1 MPEWLPDNLAELV
14 LFRPLRIVLL
24 IIAAFVLRR
33 VLRRLINRSV
43 RRAIDKPL
51 SARNEMTQKLINVT
65 TPSAER
71 RKQRLSA
78 LGSLAQSTVT
88 LVIFGVLI
96 LMILAE
102 LGYNITTI
110 LAGTTVIAVTVA
122 FGLQSVVKDLF
133 SGVFML
139 VEDQLGVGDYV
150 DMDMASGVVQAIGL
164 RVTELRGE
172 DGTVWYVRN
181 GEVLRV
187 GNFSQGGPGRA
198 AGRSRTCPEL
208 RHDLRAAY
216 SACVAS
222 SVIVVPVIALET
234 GQFFLASS
242 AAASNCSAVM
252 PGTTPITDSLMP
264 VMPSPGWK
272 VTSAR
277 VSSEVGGL
285 PPWARTFDE
294 CHVEARGM
302 RSGDQLLGAGVALR
316 LLGAP
321 PPADLEAAEAG
332 RNELHLSLAIQQG
345 SLPVGF
351 RGPNCS
357 HE

>member
-43 RRAIDKPL
+43 RRAIDQPL

-78 LGSLAQSTVT
+78 LGSLAQSAVT
-88 LVIFGVLI
+88 FVIFGVLI

-187 GNFSQGGPGRA
+187 GNLSQGGPG
-198 AGRSRTCPEL
+198 
-208 RHDLRAAY
+208 
-216 SACVAS
+216 
-222 SVIVVPVIALET
+222 
-234 GQFFLASS
+234 Q
-242 AAASNCSAVM
+242 
-252 PGTTPITDSLMP
+252 
-264 VMPSPGWK
+264 
-272 VTSAR
+272 
-277 VSSEVGGL
+277 
-285 PPWARTFDE
+285 
-294 CHVEARGM
+294 
-302 RSGDQLLGAGVALR
+302 
-316 LLGAP
+316 
-321 PPADLEAAEAG
+321 PPAEEEPAPEPE
-332 RNELHLSLAIQQG
+332 RS
-345 SLPVGF
+345 S
-351 RGPNCS
+351 
-357 HE
+357 

>member
-14 LFRPLRIVLL
+14 LFRPLRILLL

-43 RRAIDKPL
+43 RRAVDKPL
-51 SARNEMTQKLINVT
+51 SGRNEMTQKLINVT

-78 LGSLAQSTVT
+78 LGSLAQSAVT
-88 LVIFGVLI
+88 FVIFAVVI

-122 FGLQSVVKDLF
+122 FGLQSIVKDLF

-150 DMDMASGVVQAIGL
+150 DMDFASGVVEAIGL
-164 RVTELRGE
+164 RVTELRGA

-187 GNFSQGGPGRA
+187 GNFSQGGPG
-198 AGRSRTCPEL
+198 
-208 RHDLRAAY
+208 
-216 SACVAS
+216 
-222 SVIVVPVIALET
+222 
-234 GQFFLASS
+234 Q
-242 AAASNCSAVM
+242 
-252 PGTTPITDSLMP
+252 
-264 VMPSPGWK
+264 
-272 VTSAR
+272 
-277 VSSEVGGL
+277 
-285 PPWARTFDE
+285 
-294 CHVEARGM
+294 
-302 RSGDQLLGAGVALR
+302 
-316 LLGAP
+316 
-321 PPADLEAAEAG
+321 PPAQAEPA
-332 RNELHLSLAIQQG
+332 ESA
-345 SLPVGF
+345 
-351 RGPNCS
+351 
-357 HE
+357 